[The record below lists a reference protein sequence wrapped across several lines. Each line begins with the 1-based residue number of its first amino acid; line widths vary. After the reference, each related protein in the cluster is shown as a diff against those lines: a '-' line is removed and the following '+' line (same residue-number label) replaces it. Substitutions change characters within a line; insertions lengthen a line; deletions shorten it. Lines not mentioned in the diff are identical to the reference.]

1 MITPAAG
8 WDWSRPA
15 GKGSCELVLTAGV
28 TTAASHTANTG
39 ILHNLCC
46 DAGINNRKTFRKG
59 ESMAKTGQN
68 APCPCGSGK
77 KYKKCCY
84 GKNVFNNHGNSKVLH
99 SILPPRDMIDYGD
112 PSINESFF
120 QKNTVHEIS
129 SPRFLYSHLLMPEL
143 EIEVSKLAN
152 QLIIR
157 GRDEAILIVATLLRQ
172 LADDYGNNFR
182 VPVLPGSKTIPVI
195 KSAKAGS

>member
-1 MITPAAG
+1 
-8 WDWSRPA
+8 
-15 GKGSCELVLTAGV
+15 
-28 TTAASHTANTG
+28 
-39 ILHNLCC
+39 
-46 DAGINNRKTFRKG
+46 
-59 ESMAKTGQN
+59 MAKIGRN

-77 KYKKCCY
+77 KYKKCCH

-129 SPRFLYSHLLMPEL
+129 SPRFLYSNLLMPEL
-143 EIEVSKLAN
+143 EIEVSKITN

-157 GRDEAILIVATLLRQ
+157 GRDEAILIEKE
-172 LADDYGNNFR
+172 N
-182 VPVLPGSKTIPVI
+182 SSI
-195 KSAKAGS
+195 S